1 MASYKCE
8 KCSKIFEQKS
18 HYDRHLERVRPCKK
32 NKAVEELEKQIE
44 TLKHPEPAPAV
55 EEEGS
60 FRAASNKFNSELDK
74 ETRQA
79 QGIFFTPKEARDK
92 IFETLDSLNVDPTIV
107 LEPSFGSGEFIYDVR
122 KKYPSAQILGV
133 EMNPTLFQSVKIG
146 TLFNIDFLNF
156 KGCCS
161 AADLIIGN
169 PPYFVMEKKGKT
181 KKERLEF
188 DALWAECMVE
198 RQNIYVAFLY
208 KCLTQHLKPGGFLAF
223 VIPTSL
229 MNCSYYQPM
238 RNYISEHTTIHR
250 IEELRV
256 KYFDTAQDT
265 MYIVL
270 QNTPGPDNYRYTLA
284 GNIYISPYWKELQE
298 LVKDIKTLHSLGFAS
313 TTGSVV
319 WNQVKEKMADE
330 GTLVIYNTNI
340 RDGKLVLGNI
350 TAKEGKAS
358 EKKRQYIK
366 DFKKEP
372 LVGPLFL
379 VNRGHGNA
387 SYNFNYVFIPESQGK
402 FYAENHV
409 NVIYPTNE
417 AAKKHIPLIQK
428 SFADERTKKFLE
440 YFVGNGSLNST
451 ELEHILP
458 IFT

>member
-1 MASYKCE
+1 MITYKCE

-18 HYDRHLERVRPCKK
+18 HYDTHLARVRPCKK
-32 NKAVEELEKQIE
+32 NKAVVELEKQIE
-44 TLKHPEPAPAV
+44 TLTKPEPV
-55 EEEGS
+55 LEEEEGS
-60 FRAASNKFNSELDK
+60 FRATSKQFNSELDK
-74 ETRQA
+74 DTRQA

-92 IFETLDSLNVDPTIV
+92 IFETLDSLGVHPSLV
-107 LEPSFGSGEFIYDVR
+107 LEPSFGSGEFIYDVN
-122 KKYPSAQILGV
+122 KKYPDVSIVGV
-133 EMNPTLFQSVKIG
+133 EMNPTLFQSVKVG
-146 TLFNIDFLNF
+146 TLVNMDFLKYN
-156 KGCCS
+156 GCS
-161 AADLIIGN
+161 NADLIIGN
-169 PPYFVMEKKGKT
+169 PPYFVMEKKAMN

-188 DALWAECMVE
+188 DALWKDCMVE
-198 RQNIYVAFLY
+198 RQNIYIAFLY
-208 KCLTQHLKPGGFLAF
+208 KCLTKHLSPGGFLAF

-238 RNYISEHTTIHR
+238 RNYIAKHTTIHCV
-250 IEELRV
+250 EELRV

-270 QNTPGPDNYRYTLA
+270 QNTPGPSTYRYSLLD
-284 GNIYISPYWKELQE
+284 NIYISPYWKELQE
-298 LVKDIKTLHSLGFAS
+298 LVKGVKTLHTLGFAS

-350 TAKEGKAS
+350 TAKEGKKS

-387 SYNFNYVFIPESQGK
+387 SYNFNYVFVPESQGK

-409 NVIYPTNE
+409 NVIYPTDE
-417 AAKKHIPLIQK
+417 TAKQHILRIKK
-428 SFADERTKKFLE
+428 SFEDERTKKFLE

-451 ELEHILP
+451 ELEYILP

>member
-1 MASYKCE
+1 MATYKCE
-8 KCSKIFEQKS
+8 KCSKVFEQKS
-18 HYDRHLERVRPCKK
+18 HYDTHLARVRPCKK

-44 TLKHPEPAPAV
+44 SLKNPEPQP

-60 FRAASNKFNSELDK
+60 FRAVSKKFNTELDK
-74 ETRQA
+74 DTRQA
-79 QGIFFTPKEARDK
+79 QGIFFTPREAREK
-92 IFETLDSLNVDPTIV
+92 IFQTLDTLDVHPSVV

-122 KKYPSAQILGV
+122 KKYPEAKIFGV
-133 EMNPTLFQSVKIG
+133 EMNPDLFQSVKIG
-146 TLFNIDFLNF
+146 TLFNMDFLNF
-156 KGCCS
+156 KGCP
-161 AADLIIGN
+161 AADLIVGN
-169 PPYFVMEKKGKT
+169 PPYFVMEKKGKA
-181 KKERLEF
+181 KKERLAF
-188 DALWAECMVE
+188 DELWKDCMVE

-208 KCLTQHLKPGGFLAF
+208 KCLTQHLKPGGILAF

-238 RNYISEHTTIHR
+238 RNYIAAHTTIHR
-250 IEELRV
+250 VEELRV

-270 QNTPGPDNYRYTLA
+270 QNTPGSGAYRYTLA
-284 GNIYISPYWKELQE
+284 GNIYISPYWKELQD
-298 LVKDIKTLHSLGFAS
+298 LVKNVKTLDALGFAS

-319 WNQVKEKMADE
+319 WNQVKDKMADE
-330 GTLVIYNTNI
+330 GMLVIYNTNI
-340 RDGKLVLGNI
+340 RNGKLVLGNI

-372 LVGPLFL
+372 LEGPLFL

-387 SYNFNYVFIPESQGK
+387 SYTFNYVFVPQSQGK

-409 NVIYPTNE
+409 NVIYPTTE

-428 SFADERTKKFLE
+428 SFEDDRTKKFLE

-451 ELEHILP
+451 ELQHILP